1 MTKPYTEDDLA
12 SQLSQDV
19 AWRVR
24 EISDLKAAVHRAD
37 ATAKNSLLRALVTI
51 CYAHWEGHV
60 KFSAQKFMQ
69 HITLRKFQFSALD
82 RQFLKNHF
90 LPRLGSLAQKGIFD
104 RSELID
110 LILDSGNDR
119 FSKINDDLINTRSNL
134 NYEVLLELCHVCG
147 INGSLFEEKS
157 TFIDVVLL
165 KRRNS
170 IAHGE
175 DTLVGVEEID
185 SLPDDT
191 IGLMR
196 TFSNELQTKAYLK
209 GYMAA

>member
-19 AWRVR
+19 TWRVR
-24 EISDLKAAVHRAD
+24 EISDLKAAVRRAD
-37 ATAKNSLLRALVTI
+37 ETAKNSLLRALVAI

-60 KFSAQKFMQ
+60 KFAAQKFMQ
-69 HITLRKFQFSALD
+69 HITLRKFRFSVLD

-90 LPRLGSLAQKGIFD
+90 LPRLGVLGQKGIFD
-104 RSELID
+104 RSDLVD
-110 LILDSGNDR
+110 LILDAGEDR
-119 FSKINDDLINTRSNL
+119 FSRINDELINTKSNL
-134 NYEVLLELCHVCG
+134 NYEVLMELCHVCG
-147 INGSLFEEKS
+147 IDRSIFDGKD

-175 DTLVGVEEID
+175 DTLVGLEEID
-185 SLPDDT
+185 SLPDET

-196 TFSNELQTKAYLK
+196 TFSNELQSKAYLK
-209 GYMAA
+209 SYMAA